1 MRHRTEYTIVNS
13 RDEVIHTLPS
23 REQADEVLAQ
33 MTYSGETDCRIVET
47 RVDMVKPGFG
57 RDPDI
62 ED

>member
-1 MRHRTEYTIVNS
+1 MNS

-33 MTYSGETDCRIVET
+33 MIYSGEVDCRIVEN
-47 RVDMVKPGFG
+47 RISMVKQGFG

>member
-33 MTYSGETDCRIVET
+33 MTYAGDVDCRIVET
-47 RVDMVKPGFG
+47 RVDCIKPGFG

>member
-13 RDEVIHTLPS
+13 LDEVIHTLPS

-33 MTYSGETDCRIVET
+33 MIYSGDSDCRIVET
-47 RVDMVKPGFG
+47 KISMVKQGFG

>member
-33 MTYSGETDCRIVET
+33 MTYSGETGCRIVEN
-47 RVDMVKPGFG
+47 RIAMVKQGFG